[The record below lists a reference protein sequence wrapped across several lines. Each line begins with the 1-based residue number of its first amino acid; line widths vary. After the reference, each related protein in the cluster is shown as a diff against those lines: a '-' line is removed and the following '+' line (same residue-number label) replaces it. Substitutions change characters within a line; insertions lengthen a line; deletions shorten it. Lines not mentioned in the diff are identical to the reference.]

1 MYTLVM
7 DHTGC
12 CCVVLIHVRS
22 RGNAILFILSRCFD
36 RKIFQMTKEQ
46 NVFENPFREGGEI
59 SRDADDIV
67 DAFKRGKLSEIS
79 NSSEAAAK
87 DCDDDDDNRESLVKP
102 IERKN
107 GVLVVDSN
115 KEKKPEKEVP
125 EEKNLK
131 KYYCCSVL

>member
-1 MYTLVM
+1 MGSVCG
-7 DHTGC
+7 DS
-12 CCVVLIHVRS
+12 VLGTS
-22 RGNAILFILSRCFD
+22 
-36 RKIFQMTKEQ
+36 QMTKEQ

-67 DAFKRGKLSEIS
+67 DAFKKGKLSEIS

-87 DCDDDDDNRESLVKP
+87 DCDDDDDDNRESLVQP

-107 GVLVVDSN
+107 GVLLVDTN

-125 EEKNLK
+125 EEKKLK
-131 KYYCCSVL
+131 